1 MLKRKSLYTILALV
15 SFGIIVYA
23 SYFNFIHDPQA
34 EAFLSHKEGLKRPL
48 QLPLWLNV
56 MYVHVVFACVTLV
69 SGLLNFS
76 SQLLKSNRQ
85 LHRVNGYIYVVS
97 VFMVALTSGYMA
109 PYSTGGKASSIAF
122 NMLNI
127 IWPFMNG
134 MAIISIR
141 KKRLLQHRKWMIRSF
156 AYCFT
161 NTLIHLITYV
171 MHKGFGFAY
180 VSSYT
185 ISIYCSLIILPILAE
200 VVIRT
205 TLPRSEQAVQMK

>member
-1 MLKRKSLYTILALV
+1 MPKGKSLYLLLALI
-15 SFGIIVYA
+15 SFGIIIYV
-23 SYFNFIHDPQA
+23 SYINFIYDPQA
-34 EAFLSHKEGLKRPL
+34 EEFLSHKEGLKRPL

-56 MYVHVVFACVTLV
+56 MYVHVVFACMTLV

-76 SQLLKSNRQ
+76 TKLLQRYRKF
-85 LHRVNGYIYVVS
+85 HRFNGYIYVVS

-127 IWPFMNG
+127 IWPFMTG

-141 KKRLLQHRKWMIRSF
+141 KKKLIQHRKWMIRSF

-161 NTLIHLITYV
+161 NTSIHLITFV
-171 MHKGFGFAY
+171 IHKGFGFTY
-180 VSSYT
+180 VNSYT

-200 VVIRT
+200 IVIRR
-205 TLPRSEQAVQMK
+205 TLPRTKHTSH

>member
-1 MLKRKSLYTILALV
+1 MLKGKSFYTVLVLV
-15 SFGIIVYA
+15 SFGIIAYV
-23 SYFNFIHDPQA
+23 SYINFIHDPRA
-34 EAFLSHKEGLKRPL
+34 EEFLNHKEGLKRPL
-48 QLPLWLNV
+48 QLPIWLNV
-56 MYVHVVFACVTLV
+56 MYIHVVFACIALV

-76 SQLLKSNRQ
+76 TWLLHNNRKF
-85 LHRVNGYIYVVS
+85 HRVNGYIYVVS

-127 IWPFMNG
+127 IWPFMTG

-161 NTLIHLITYV
+161 NTFIHLITFV
-171 MHKGFGFAY
+171 IHKGLGLAY

-185 ISIYCSLIILPILAE
+185 ISIYCALIILPILAE
-200 VVIRT
+200 IVIRI
-205 TLPRSEQAVQMK
+205 TLPRSERTAVKQ